1 VLPNQHC
8 FLQIKQIWWSILNK
22 NTGCQF
28 CSYLCPMQ
36 LFPPLFLNFRMDSWC
51 TASYTKSLPRK
62 PNWWAFIFYI
72 LLCWL
77 TSANHV
83 FCVCKHDSVSSNTY
97 WIICDDVLWI
107 YSEHVIA
114 SLSYLLQMDV
124 EFLVSMRCKTFL
136 SRQFIHATWSRA
148 SMDLND

>member
-1 VLPNQHC
+1 MSVLLLALSHAIISTPFLKLPDGQLMYCILHQKSSQKTKLMSFYLLYTFMLTDECQSC
-8 FLQIKQIWWSILNK
+8 FL
-22 NTGCQF
+22 
-28 CSYLCPMQ
+28 
-36 LFPPLFLNFRMDSWC
+36 
-51 TASYTKSLPRK
+51 
-62 PNWWAFIFYI
+62 
-72 LLCWL
+72 
-77 TSANHV
+77 
-83 FCVCKHDSVSSNTY
+83 CVCKHDSVSSNTY

-124 EFLVSMRCKTFL
+124 EFLVSMRCNTFL